1 MHKIAITG
9 IIVLLMI
16 ALCPGLV
23 LAAPLAGYG
32 TGYVAIIIGLIALLL
47 FMYFISGKV
56 DTFIGWFFIEN
67 KTTNERK
74 YYPMFTYLFILL
86 AAWFGYAILEVCMN
100 IASYEEYTQLYNVIE
115 GVYPLYFWTMFFL
128 TGLWIIAFL
137 YFILRMGMEWA
148 GALK

>member
-1 MHKIAITG
+1 MHKIAITCL
-9 IIVLLMI
+9 IALLTLV
-16 ALCPGLV
+16 LCPGIA

-56 DTFIGWFFIEN
+56 DTFIGWFFVEN

-86 AAWFGYAILEVCMN
+86 AAWFGYAILEVCEN
-100 IASYEEYTQLYNVIE
+100 IATYEEYTQVFEVIDA
-115 GVYPLYFWTMFFL
+115 VYPLYFWTIFFL
-128 TGLWIIAFL
+128 SGLWVVAFL
-137 YFILRMGMEWA
+137 YFVLRVAMEWA